1 MPSHYD
7 QYTEANPETG
17 YEDVEKPRV
26 PSYDL
31 VDLMSLIGGS
41 ASPTQPSAVA
51 QPTDIL
57 TEEQFNA
64 GQDVFGNGVSP
75 TGIQSTVP
83 QDDAQGGPTLEE
95 YLDSLLPLYDEEEGL
110 AQPRP
115 SAPPAPVVN
124 NTPRKGPDATL
135 PIATKEAQAERE
147 RTGERPKRFTARTPG
162 RVVSEGRGLDISE
175 GKGSKDNALMSLL
188 LLLAGAIPIAR
199 SAQGMVKGVQSV
211 ASNVA
216 NRGVRAAQESARAAA
231 AGGGRAQS
239 LIGAAQPRLAAPSPY
254 TVTPGAR
261 PISRPTTNPGRP
273 ITPGPARSG
282 TTAQPSSSRV
292 ATMPGRTNLHGL
304 DQRIVQQ
311 LLENMRKGGITP

>member
-75 TGIQSTVP
+75 TGIQSFP

-95 YLDSLLPLYDEEEGL
+95 YIASQVALSDEATMQG
-110 AQPRP
+110 ANAAPQPTPRP
-115 SAPPAPVVN
+115 RPQVTKSPIGIPLKDGRPNPGGGVPRFDPPN
-124 NTPRKGPDATL
+124 RQDN
-135 PIATKEAQAERE
+135 
-147 RTGERPKRFTARTPG
+147 
-162 RVVSEGRGLDISE
+162 RGGHSFDS
-175 GKGSKDNALMSLL
+175 G
-188 LLLAGAIPIAR
+188 LLAAIIQR
-199 SAQGMVKGVQSV
+199 
-211 ASNVA
+211 
-216 NRGVRAAQESARAAA
+216 
-231 AGGGRAQS
+231 
-239 LIGAAQPRLAAPSPY
+239 ILAARQDALKRDM
-254 TVTPGAR
+254 TG
-261 PISRPTTNPGRP
+261 N
-273 ITPGPARSG
+273 RSG
-282 TTAQPSSSRV
+282 IR
-292 ATMPGRTNLHGL
+292 
-304 DQRIVQQ
+304 
-311 LLENMRKGGITP
+311 